1 MNAEH
6 AFKMCSGQGLYAS
19 KQYQTF
25 QEAQDIIEQFLS
37 GVVRVVVRK
46 FPISIFHHACLLS
59 KEESGI
65 CKNLDG
71 MQPVQA

>member
-1 MNAEH
+1 M
-6 AFKMCSGQGLYAS
+6 FRPGIVCL

-46 FPISIFHHACLLS
+46 FPISIFIMHAYFQRRSLAYA
-59 KEESGI
+59 KT
-65 CKNLDG
+65 
-71 MQPVQA
+71 